1 MKAGTPW
8 FEDETLWEA
17 IYPFTFADE
26 RFAAAEA
33 EVAELP
39 KLTGS
44 PFRRV
49 LDLCCGPGRH
59 SLPLARQG
67 AHVTAVDRSAFLL
80 QKARARAAAE
90 NLNIE
95 WIQEDMR
102 SFARPD
108 SFELVINL
116 FTSFGYFGEVE
127 EDLAVLKNVFNSLTP
142 GGCFVIDLMGKEII
156 ARGFSPSAVEKLPDG
171 SILVQMREITADWY
185 RIRSHWLLAREQKLT
200 EVRFEHALYS
210 GRELADLLKKSG
222 FERLKLFGSLQGIPY
237 DVNAKRLVAVAM
249 KPA

>member
-17 IYPFTFADE
+17 TYPFMFAEE

-33 EVAELP
+33 EMTELP

-44 PFRRV
+44 PFHRV

-59 SLPLARQG
+59 SIPLARQG

-90 NLNIE
+90 TPNIE
-95 WIQEDMR
+95 WVQEDMR
-102 SFARPD
+102 SFVRPD
-108 SFELVINL
+108 EFDLVINL
-116 FTSFGYFGEVE
+116 FTSFGYFEE
-127 EDLAVLKNVFNSLTP
+127 LDEDLGVLRNVFRSLKP
-142 GGCFVIDLMGKEII
+142 GGLFVIDVMGKEIV
-156 ARGFSPSAVEKLPDG
+156 ARGFAPSSVEKWPDG
-171 SILVQMREITADWY
+171 SMSVQIREIAEDWY
-185 RIRSHWLLAREQKLT
+185 RIRSHWLIIRNQNVT
-200 EVRFEHALYS
+200 EIRFDNALYS
-210 GRELADLLKKSG
+210 GRELADLLKKAG
-222 FERLKLFGSLQGIPY
+222 FERVKLFGSLQGIPY
-237 DVNAKRLVAVAM
+237 DLNAKRLVAVAM

>member
-17 IYPFTFADE
+17 VYPFVFADE

-67 AHVTAVDRSAFLL
+67 AHVAAVDRSAFLL
-80 QKARARAAAE
+80 QKASARAAAE

-142 GGCFVIDLMGKEII
+142 GGCFVIDLMGKEVI
-156 ARGFSPSAVEKLPDG
+156 ARGFSPSAVDKLPDG
-171 SILVQMREITADWY
+171 SILVQMREVTADWY
-185 RIRSHWLLAREQKLT
+185 RIRSHWLLVREQKLT
-200 EVRFEHALYS
+200 EVRFDHALYS
-210 GRELADLLKKSG
+210 GRELADLLKKVG
-222 FERLKLFGSLQGIPY
+222 FERVKLFGSLQGIPY